1 MNIIKNINALVFF
14 FIFFL
19 GFENN
24 NFKLFKTFYKN
35 ILSYNN
41 LYNTIKYNSIILYI
55 IKFRILKRKCISC
68 SDLFIF
74 LKDYQ
79 HKLFFFSFLFL
90 KSCNIILIEL
100 SNISCIKNYKK

>member
-41 LYNTIKYNSIILYI
+41 LYNTIK
-55 IKFRILKRKCISC
+55 
-68 SDLFIF
+68 
-74 LKDYQ
+74 
-79 HKLFFFSFLFL
+79 
-90 KSCNIILIEL
+90 
-100 SNISCIKNYKK
+100 